1 MTLHEAIE
9 KLLREAQ
16 CAMTTEEIAEKLN
29 KLKWYQKKDG
39 SPLTAYQIH
48 GRTQN
53 YHDIFDRDGSLV
65 SLKGRSKER
74 RIEISTVE
82 KLPPKLSEIKGDN
95 KLLSKV
101 LMNAKNFKSAGE
113 IDNWVPDVSGLYCVR
128 IKDVNV
134 LDVFFSKVLVKR
146 GHNILY
152 IGIASQ
158 SLKKRFL
165 NQELRA
171 NGHGTFFR
179 SLGAM
184 LGYQPEKGSLKGKL
198 NKRNYK
204 FSKQTESEIIQWIN
218 KHLIVNWIELNE
230 GFDDLETDL
239 IKEHLPLMNLAK
251 NPQPSMLLSEL
262 RAECVRI
269 ANE

>member
-9 KLLREAQ
+9 KLLKEAQ
-16 CAMTTEEIAEKLN
+16 RAMTTAEIAEKLN

-39 SPLTAYQIH
+39 APLTAYQIH

-53 YHDIFDRDGSLV
+53 YHDIFDRDGNV
-65 SLKGRSKER
+65 VALKGRSIER
-74 RIEISTVE
+74 VKRSTVIE
-82 KLPPKLSEIKGDN
+82 NLPPKLSEIKGDFN
-95 KLLSKV
+95 LLTKV
-101 LMNAKNFKSAGE
+101 LINENNFKHAGE
-113 IDNWVPDVSGLYCVR
+113 IDNKVPDVPGLYCVR
-128 IKDVNV
+128 IRDVNL
-134 LDVFFSKVLVKR
+134 LDGFFSKVLEER

-158 SLKKRFL
+158 SLRKRFL

-179 SLGAM
+179 SVGAM
-184 LGYQPEKGSLKGKL
+184 LGFQPEKGSLKDKL

-204 FSKQTESEIIQWIN
+204 FPVAAEKEIIQWIN
-218 KHLIVNWIELNE
+218 SNLLVNWIELNE
-230 GFDDLETDL
+230 GLEELETSL
-239 IKEHLPLMNLAK
+239 IVNHLPLMNLAK
-251 NPQPSMLLSEL
+251 NPKPNKLLAEL
-262 RAECVRI
+262 RSECVRI